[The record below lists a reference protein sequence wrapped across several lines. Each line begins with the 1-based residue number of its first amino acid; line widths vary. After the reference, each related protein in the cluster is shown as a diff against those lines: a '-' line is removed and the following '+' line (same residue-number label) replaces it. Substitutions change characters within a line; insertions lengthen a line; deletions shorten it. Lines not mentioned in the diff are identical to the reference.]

1 KKQLED
7 EYNEVLRDH
16 VFGPILAINEHE
28 LGYSGKVIHS
38 FICKMLDISKRHEL
52 WFSFARKPLRF
63 SMQEFYAVT
72 GLRCEADKDT
82 DFEAWRND
90 KGFWGTLLKQ
100 NGEVD
105 MKTIRLKHLTECKD
119 WSRVDRVRLVY
130 LCVIC
135 FLMAKDE
142 KINIPHAYI
151 RLVMDF
157 DKLRKYPWGLHA
169 YDLLLDSIKK
179 ARFKLKKNSYVL
191 DGFSYALQ
199 IWLMEAIPDI
209 GTLLGQK
216 YKEVI
221 TSVRCQNWYGNGKVS
236 YHDITALETSLE
248 NKAVVFPFISD
259 TGNNDVVASVT
270 FRRDD
275 EKKDERVDKI
285 ISLINAKF
293 DWSKF
298 VSQVEE
304 DMRTQDQL
312 HEKVDVA
319 VESELEVSEK
329 EEQVEPVAKRRVTR
343 KAKDPGCES
352 RKRQLLCQRAAEQNT
367 GLDDQTK
374 IFITELFNT
383 SFNSMKEEVKKHMD
397 HRYDK
402 LDSEIAQLKQ
412 TVAAAIVSRND
423 VHASER
429 PQPLAMPSPRPKRK
443 RWVHKIIYGR
453 QWEILHKIHM

>member
-1 KKQLED
+1 
-7 EYNEVLRDH
+7 
-16 VFGPILAINEHE
+16 
-28 LGYSGKVIHS
+28 
-38 FICKMLDISKRHEL
+38 MLDISKRHEL

-63 SMQEFYAVT
+63 SMQDFYAVT
-72 GLRCEADKDT
+72 GLRREADKDT

-119 WSRVDRVRLVY
+119 WSHVDRVRLVY
-130 LCVIC
+130 LCVVC

-179 ARFKLKKNSYVL
+179 ARFKLKKNNYVL

-199 IWLMEAIPDI
+199 IWLMEAIPDV

-216 YKEVI
+216 YKEGI

-236 YHDITALETSLE
+236 YHDITALETALGK
-248 NKAVVFPFISD
+248 KAVVFPFISD
-259 TGNNDVVASVT
+259 TGNNDVVASVR
-270 FRRDD
+270 FKRDD

-285 ISLINAKF
+285 IYLINAKF

-298 VSQVEE
+298 N
-304 DMRTQDQL
+304 QL
-312 HEKVDVA
+312 HEKVNVA
-319 VESELEVSEK
+319 VEASQDQIDGKDEVAVEGELEVSEK

-374 IFITELFNT
+374 IFITGLF
-383 SFNSMKEEVKKHMD
+383 
-397 HRYDK
+397 
-402 LDSEIAQLKQ
+402 
-412 TVAAAIVSRND
+412 
-423 VHASER
+423 
-429 PQPLAMPSPRPKRK
+429 
-443 RWVHKIIYGR
+443 
-453 QWEILHKIHM
+453 

>member
-1 KKQLED
+1 MEIGLPKRIAEAEAEHHVDKINNTCRLTVLGLLKKQLED
-7 EYNEVLRDH
+7 EYYEVLRDP

-28 LGYSGKVIHS
+28 LGYSEK
-38 FICKMLDISKRHEL
+38 K
-52 WFSFARKPLRF
+52 
-63 SMQEFYAVT
+63 
-72 GLRCEADKDT
+72 
-82 DFEAWRND
+82 
-90 KGFWGTLLKQ
+90 
-100 NGEVD
+100 NGDVD

-157 DKLRKYPWGLHA
+157 DKLRKYPWGLYA

-179 ARFKLKKNSYVL
+179 ARFKLKKNNYVL

-248 NKAVVFPFISD
+248 KKAVVFPFISD

-293 DWSKF
+293 YWSKF

-312 HEKVDVA
+312 HEKVDVVVEA
-319 VESELEVSEK
+319 SQDQIDGTDEVAMESELEVSEK

-352 RKRQLLCQRAAEQNT
+352 RKRHLLCQRAAEQNT

-443 RWVHKIIYGR
+443 
-453 QWEILHKIHM
+453 

>member
-1 KKQLED
+1 
-7 EYNEVLRDH
+7 
-16 VFGPILAINEHE
+16 
-28 LGYSGKVIHS
+28 
-38 FICKMLDISKRHEL
+38 
-52 WFSFARKPLRF
+52 
-63 SMQEFYAVT
+63 
-72 GLRCEADKDT
+72 
-82 DFEAWRND
+82 
-90 KGFWGTLLKQ
+90 
-100 NGEVD
+100 
-105 MKTIRLKHLTECKD
+105 
-119 WSRVDRVRLVY
+119 
-130 LCVIC
+130 
-135 FLMAKDE
+135 
-142 KINIPHAYI
+142 
-151 RLVMDF
+151 MDF

-216 YKEVI
+216 YKEGI
-221 TSVRCQNWYGNGKVS
+221 TSVRCQNCMER
-236 YHDITALETSLE
+236 T
-248 NKAVVFPFISD
+248 KAVVFPFISD
-259 TGNNDVVASVT
+259 TGNNDVVASVR
-270 FRRDD
+270 FKRDD

-298 VSQVEE
+298 VWQVEE

-319 VESELEVSEK
+319 VEASQDQIDGKDEVAVEGELEVSEK

-343 KAKDPGCES
+343 NAKDPGCES

-374 IFITELFNT
+374 IFITGLFNT
-383 SFNSMKEEVKKHMD
+383 SFNSMKEEVKKHVD

-402 LDSEIAQLKQ
+402 LDSEIA
-412 TVAAAIVSRND
+412 
-423 VHASER
+423 
-429 PQPLAMPSPRPKRK
+429 
-443 RWVHKIIYGR
+443 
-453 QWEILHKIHM
+453 